1 MKLLILQAILKLRR
15 GRSPFVLVRD
25 PPAPLPEERKSQ
37 LVDKSRGDM
46 LTFDCIISL
55 GTPV

>member
-46 LTFDCIISL
+46 LTFDCIREF
-55 GTPV
+55 